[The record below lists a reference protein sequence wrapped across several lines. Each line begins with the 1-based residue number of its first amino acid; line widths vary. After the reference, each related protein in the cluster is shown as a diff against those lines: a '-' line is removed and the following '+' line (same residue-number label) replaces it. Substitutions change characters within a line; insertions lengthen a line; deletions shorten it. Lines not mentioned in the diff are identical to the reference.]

1 MAKAKKITKDQLET
15 VTKNQDQLTN
25 MVNQI
30 GVLETQKHSLL
41 HQIGELNKTVE
52 DYKAELEKE
61 YGPVSIDLKTG
72 VYTDI
77 KDEGLKVAE

>member
-15 VTKNQDQLTN
+15 VTKNQGQLTS

>member
-77 KDEGLKVAE
+77 KDEVLKVAE

>member
-52 DYKAELEKE
+52 EYKAELEKE

-77 KDEGLKVAE
+77 KDEVLKVAE

>member
-15 VTKNQDQLTN
+15 VTKNQGQLTN

>member
-52 DYKAELEKE
+52 DFKSELEKE

>member
-77 KDEGLKVAE
+77 KNEGLKVAE

>member
-72 VYTDI
+72 VYTEI